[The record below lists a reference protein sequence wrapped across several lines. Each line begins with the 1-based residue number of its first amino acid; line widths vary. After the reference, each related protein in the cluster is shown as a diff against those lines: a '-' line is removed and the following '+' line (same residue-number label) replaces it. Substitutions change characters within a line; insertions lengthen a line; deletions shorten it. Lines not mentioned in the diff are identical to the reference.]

1 MPRVRGS
8 GLGCRIIGA
17 WGEKLGDTKVALGRG
32 CQQVVL
38 CILGAKHEPGE
49 GGGGGGYDEKNA
61 RNLCVDTNRVY
72 WMIGLRETMNENT
85 DAG

>member
-17 WGEKLGDTKVALGRG
+17 WGEKLGDAKVALGRG

-38 CILGAKHEPGE
+38 CILRAKHEPGGE
-49 GGGGGGYDEKNA
+49 GVDGKNA
-61 RNLCVDTNRVY
+61 RNLCADTNRGY
-72 WMIGLRETMNENT
+72 WMIGLRETMNENK